1 MSVKITAEFANY
13 DAAEIAAR
21 AVRKHCSGV
30 TRIVLRDNS
39 VGRWSDEYHIGAYPL
54 AGVVSGN
61 TFNAGGYPPS
71 IAGGVMGP
79 MFVSDYAGRQNSYEP
94 GYRRETSVEMEVAD
108 ESTGEVESYLI
119 NSGGLHVKA
128 H

>member
-39 VGRWSDEYHIGAYPL
+39 VGAWSDEFHVGAYPV
-54 AGVVSGN
+54 AGMVSGN
-61 TFNAGGYPPS
+61 AFNAGGYPPS

-79 MFVSDYAGRQNSYEP
+79 MFFSDYANRQSSFEP
-94 GYRRETSVEMEVAD
+94 GFRRETSVEMEVSDQSAD
-108 ESTGEVESYLI
+108 EVESYLI
-119 NSGGLHVKA
+119 NSGGLHVKSR
-128 H
+128 

>member
-39 VGRWSDEYHIGAYPL
+39 VGRWSDEYHIGAYP
-54 AGVVSGN
+54 
-61 TFNAGGYPPS
+61 
-71 IAGGVMGP
+71 
-79 MFVSDYAGRQNSYEP
+79 

>member
-54 AGVVSGN
+54 ATSPA
-61 TFNAGGYPPS
+61 TAGKPAWRWRLPTKAPAKWRAILS
-71 IAGGVMGP
+71 TAAGFM
-79 MFVSDYAGRQNSYEP
+79 
-94 GYRRETSVEMEVAD
+94 
-108 ESTGEVESYLI
+108 
-119 NSGGLHVKA
+119 
-128 H
+128 